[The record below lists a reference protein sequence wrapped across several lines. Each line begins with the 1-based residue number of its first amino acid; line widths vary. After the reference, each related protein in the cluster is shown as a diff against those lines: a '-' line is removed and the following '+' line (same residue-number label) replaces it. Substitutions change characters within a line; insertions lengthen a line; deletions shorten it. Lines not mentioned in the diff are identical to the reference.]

1 MDNITLNASELLE
14 HFGGVNQNMLENLT
28 DAYEHDENEINTI
41 HHSPYYSIEHLPSFL
56 NSTHGYFS
64 ILSLN
69 VDGLL
74 AKMDTLK
81 IMIEIIKEQ
90 GILFD
95 AICIQES
102 HLNNEY
108 NATTASIQLE
118 NYTCIPQ
125 GKYCSQKG
133 GLVTY
138 VNSDYDAFKSI
149 IGSQSD
155 SWEGL
160 YVDIKN
166 EATKFH
172 LVLGNIYKPPRNN
185 NDNRNIDRFIKGS

>member
-1 MDNITLNASELLE
+1 
-14 HFGGVNQNMLENLT
+14 
-28 DAYEHDENEINTI
+28 
-41 HHSPYYSIEHLPSFL
+41 
-56 NSTHGYFS
+56 
-64 ILSLN
+64 
-69 VDGLL
+69 
-74 AKMDTLK
+74 
-81 IMIEIIKEQ
+81 MIEIIKEQ

-108 NATTASIQLE
+108 SATTASIQLE

-125 GKYCSQKG
+125 GKYCGQKG

-160 YVDIKN
+160 MLI
-166 EATKFH
+166 
-172 LVLGNIYKPPRNN
+172 
-185 NDNRNIDRFIKGS
+185 